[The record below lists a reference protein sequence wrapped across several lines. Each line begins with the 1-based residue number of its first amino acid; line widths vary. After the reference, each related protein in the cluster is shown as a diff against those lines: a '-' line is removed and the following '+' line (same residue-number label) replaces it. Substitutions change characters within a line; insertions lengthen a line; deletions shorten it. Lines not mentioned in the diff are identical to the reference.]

1 MWLNGVH
8 VAKKIGLGLTGL
20 AGLAVLIYAGEP
32 LRGKSAWGNFKKEW
46 EAKGEVFDYKQI
58 VPKPIPSEKN
68 FAHIPLLKPLHEHKW
83 SKDLTES
90 TPIDQKKFYQA
101 ESLLKIEG
109 DSRPDL
115 DGWKTGQPVD
125 LIAWQKF
132 FREEKDWPH
141 PEKAGK
147 PTTDILQALTKFE
160 ATMTELTLAAK
171 ERPLCRHDI
180 KYEAHFGALLPHL
193 GPLRNFVRSFTLRA
207 LAHLA
212 NDDPKAALAD
222 IRMCFFLTESI
233 RDEPLLISQL
243 VRIACLQIAI
253 QPVWEGLK
261 DGKWNAGQLAEIEK
275 QLADIDS
282 LDGYRISILGER
294 DLANLAIDRMRDD
307 PKLLGML
314 TGDNTPYLKV
324 FPNGWLSHNQKR
336 LNEMHVNFS
345 QRIVDIKVRRIRPEI
360 ATAFVQ
366 ELDAR
371 TKRKLPIYDM
381 LSAML
386 LPSIDKVAIKIGL
399 AQTAVD
405 HARIACHLELHK
417 LKHKKHPAKLTDL
430 ETPLP
435 HDPYTGKPYVY
446 KPDSKG
452 RYQLYGVGWNQKDD
466 GGKVVL
472 NNNGGLDLDEGDLV
486 WRFFPV
492 TRPKGE

>member
-1 MWLNGVH
+1 M
-8 VAKKIGLGLTGL
+8 TGL
-20 AGLAVLIYAGEP
+20 VGLAVLIYTGEA
-32 LRGKSAWGNFKKEW
+32 LRGKSAWENFKKEW
-46 EAKGEVFDYKQI
+46 EAKGEMFDYKQI
-58 VPKPIPSEKN
+58 IPKPIPSEKN

-83 SKDLTES
+83 NKDLTES

-132 FREEKDWPH
+132 FREEKDWPN

-147 PTTDILQALTKFE
+147 PATDILQALTKFE

-171 ERPLCRHDI
+171 ERPLCRYDI
-180 KYEAHFGALLPHL
+180 KYEAHFAALVPHL
-193 GPLRNFVRSFTLRA
+193 GPLRNFIRSFTLRA

-222 IRMCFFLTESI
+222 TRMCLFLAESI

-243 VRIACLQIAI
+243 VRIACLQIAT

-261 DGKWNAGQLAEIEK
+261 DGKWNAEQLAEIEK
-275 QLADIDS
+275 QLAKINL

-294 DLANLAIDRMRDD
+294 DLANLAIDRMRDN
-307 PKLLGML
+307 PKLFDKLFE
-314 TGDNTPYLKV
+314 DDDPNLK
-324 FPNGWLSHNQKR
+324 FISDGWLSHNQKR

-345 QRIVDIKVRRIRPEI
+345 QRIVDIKARRIRPEI
-360 ATAFVQ
+360 ATAFIQ

-381 LSAML
+381 LSAIL
-386 LPSIDKVAIKIGL
+386 LPSIDKVAIKIGFT
-399 AQTAVD
+399 QTAVD

-417 LKHKKHPAKLTDL
+417 LKHKLYPAKLTGL
-430 ETPLP
+430 EAPLP

-446 KPDSKG
+446 TPNPKRS
-452 RYQLYGVGWNQKDD
+452 YQLYGVGWNQKNDD
-466 GGKVVL
+466 SKVIL
-472 NNNGGLDLDEGDLV
+472 KDNDRLDLSEGDLV
-486 WRFFPV
+486 WSYLP
-492 TRPKGE
+492 TTQPKGE